1 LVMASGD
8 GPQRPPRRDELSAV
22 PGEDVDTWARRVR
35 AKAVVDPVLLDE
47 ERARQNKARSQFTK
61 RSQQRVR
68 DTVRWLI
75 ASLLALVLFVIL
87 NQAAG
92 LSGWLIA
99 ASVVAVIASAGA
111 VARASQL
118 RRSGDPAA
126 ITSGPALDRNQ
137 IVRLTELDDPCQLLL
152 KRARQAIAES
162 HSSLDS
168 LGNQVD
174 CDKADDML
182 RTGEWDLAL
191 VLRQVTRLRAKYD
204 ADPATRPDDAR
215 RALETAHDRATT
227 LVSGL
232 EKLAAKLKDTSIT
245 SKRYLATD
253 SVSRLNDDALTLT
266 AMTETVADPVIE
278 RIREFTENVTQIQQH
293 IEGKMAE

>member
-1 LVMASGD
+1 MASGD

-99 ASVVAVIASAGA
+99 ASVVAVIASAGT

-118 RRSGDPAA
+118 KRSGDPAA

-174 CDKADDML
+174 RDKADDML

-215 RALETAHDRATT
+215 RALETAHEQAVPGHGQRQPAERRRADSYRHDRGSRRPSYRANQGIHGKRDPDST
-227 LVSGL
+227 
-232 EKLAAKLKDTSIT
+232 AYRRKDGG
-245 SKRYLATD
+245 
-253 SVSRLNDDALTLT
+253 
-266 AMTETVADPVIE
+266 
-278 RIREFTENVTQIQQH
+278 
-293 IEGKMAE
+293 IEGPHHG